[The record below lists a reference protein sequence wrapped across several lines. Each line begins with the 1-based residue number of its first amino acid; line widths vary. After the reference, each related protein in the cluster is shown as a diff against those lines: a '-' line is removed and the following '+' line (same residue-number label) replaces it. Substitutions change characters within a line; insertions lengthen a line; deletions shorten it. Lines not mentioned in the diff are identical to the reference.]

1 MTTVPDPGW
10 RAKAAQLADLLTERG
25 DITDPAW
32 RTAFAETPRHTLVP
46 VALRQSPMSAD
57 WEEVDTA
64 EDLAYS
70 PATLVTQVDHGH
82 AVSSSTAPGLMA
94 RMLHALRLEPG
105 MRVLE
110 IGTGTGYNAA
120 LLTHRLGDD
129 NVYSVDVDPALVATA
144 RDRLAAIGSRP
155 TLVAADGAAG
165 LPDHA
170 PYDRII
176 ATCSVPAVPWAWAE
190 QITEGGRVLVDLKVN
205 GAGNLVDLVRLP
217 DRLEGRF
224 TARWAGFMTMRGDP
238 APQPPPTDLA
248 PGGVERPT
256 DAPPTPWSTHLVAWL
271 LAALRLPP
279 GVTTGAWLAQGRPV
293 AARLAAP
300 DGSWARIPLDGGH
313 VVEAGPTRLWAAVE
327 AGLAEWHDLGQPDW
341 TRLGLTATAERQWVW
356 CDDPAGRHTWPL
368 AARLR

>member
-1 MTTVPDPGW
+1 M
-10 RAKAAQLADLLTERG
+10 
-25 DITDPAW
+25 
-32 RTAFAETPRHTLVP
+32 P
-46 VALRQSPMSAD
+46 VALRQNPMSAG

-64 EDLAYS
+64 EELAYS
-70 PATLVTQVDHGH
+70 PATLVTRVEHGH

-120 LLTHRLGDD
+120 LLAHRLGDD
-129 NVYSVDVDPALVATA
+129 NVFSVDVDPALVDTA
-144 RDRLAAIGSRP
+144 RTRLAAIGSRP

-176 ATCSVPAVPWAWAE
+176 ATCSVPAVPRAWAE
-190 QITEGGRVLVDLKVN
+190 QTSEGGRVLVDVKVN

-224 TARWAGFMTMRGDP
+224 TARWASFMTMRGGP
-238 APQPPPTDLA
+238 AQPPEPA
-248 PGGVERPT
+248 EPASGGVERHT
-256 DAPPTPWSTHLVAWL
+256 DVPPTPWNTHLVAWL
-271 LAALRLPP
+271 LAAFRLPP
-279 GVTTGAWLAQGRPV
+279 GVTTGAWLDQGRPV

-300 DGSWARIPLDGGH
+300 DGSWARVALDGGR

-327 AGLAEWHDLGQPDW
+327 AGFAEWRDLGQPDW
-341 TRLGLTATAERQWVW
+341 PRLGLTATADRQWAW
-356 CDDPAGRHTWPL
+356 CDAPAGHRTWAL
-368 AARLR
+368 DQT